1 MQSSY
6 VRHRR
11 KTTRTAYKTTA
22 NARLRRHASF
32 HEEIAFDRTRYTMN
46 VAAPMIAE
54 ERPGR
59 MMFLKIAAPFAF
71 IPMAIVIILDGGL
84 GLLKLSFRR
93 FLKIK
98 NFMEGIRTPL
108 HDHARKNKGWSDTQV
123 VIRFTILQIIVNLCF
138 MAFVL

>member
-54 ERPGR
+54 ARPGL
-59 MMFLKIAAPFAF
+59 MMFLKIAGRAEMCRF
-71 IPMAIVIILDGGL
+71 IAIRSSAVIE
-84 GLLKLSFRR
+84 
-93 FLKIK
+93 
-98 NFMEGIRTPL
+98 M
-108 HDHARKNKGWSDTQV
+108 
-123 VIRFTILQIIVNLCF
+123 
-138 MAFVL
+138 